1 MRLLLA
7 ACLALAG
14 LLGPAWAD
22 VPIPPLSARV
32 TDLTGTLSAQ
42 QKGELESRIAAFE
55 AKRGSQIAVLMLP
68 TTKPEEI
75 EQFSI
80 RLAEAWKIGRKKV
93 DDGLI
98 LVVAKED
105 RRVRIEV
112 GYGLEGA
119 IPDALARRI
128 IDERITPR
136 FKAGDFHGGIRDGV
150 DQLIRLAEGEK
161 LPEPAERTASRGDR
175 DPVSALFEYA
185 VPALFFIV
193 IAGGILKLLL
203 GRVMGSIATGALL
216 GLAALLLLNVIAA
229 IVAAVMGFLFAFANT
244 GTGRGGG
251 GWSSSGGSSS
261 SSGGFGGGGG
271 SFGGGGASGRW

>member
-1 MRLLLA
+1 MRFLLA

-22 VPIPPLSARV
+22 VAIPPLAARV
-32 TDLTGTLSAQ
+32 TDLTGTLTAQ
-42 QKGELESRIAAFE
+42 QKGELESRLAAFE
-55 AKRGSQIAVLMLP
+55 AKRGSQIAVLMLL

-80 RLAEAWKIGRKKV
+80 RLAEAWKVGRKGV
-93 DDGLI
+93 DDGVI
-98 LVVAKED
+98 VIVAKDD

-119 IPDALARRI
+119 IPDAVAKRVI
-128 IDERITPR
+128 EERITPR
-136 FKAGDFHGGIRDGV
+136 FREGDFYGGVRDGV
-150 DQLIRLAEGEK
+150 DQLVRLAEGEK
-161 LPEPAERTASRGDR
+161 LPAPAARASSR
-175 DPVSALFEYA
+175 DPVSSLFDYA
-185 VPALFFIV
+185 VPALVFIV
-193 IAGGILKLLL
+193 VAGSILKLVL
-203 GRVMGSIATGALL
+203 GRFVGSIATGALL
-216 GLAALLLLNVIAA
+216 GLAALLFLNLIAA
-229 IVAAVMGFLFAFANT
+229 GVAAVLGFLFAFANT

-261 SSGGFGGGGG
+261 SSGSFGGGGG

>member
-1 MRLLLA
+1 MRFLLA

-14 LLGPAWAD
+14 FLGPGFAITWAE

-42 QKGELESRIAAFE
+42 QKGDLESRLAAFE
-55 AKRGSQIAVLMLP
+55 AKRGSQIVVLMLP

-80 RLAEAWKIGRKKV
+80 RLAEAWKVGRKGV
-93 DDGLI
+93 DDGVI
-98 LVVAKED
+98 VVVAKND
-105 RRVRIEV
+105 RSLRIEV
-112 GYGLEGA
+112 GYGLEGV
-119 IPDALARRI
+119 IPDAVAKRVI
-128 IDERITPR
+128 EERMTPR
-136 FKAGDFHGGIRDGV
+136 FKDGDFHGGIRDGV

-161 LPEPAERTASRGDR
+161 LPPPAARR
-175 DPVSALFEYA
+175 DPVSSLFDYA

-193 IAGGILKLLL
+193 IGGGILKLLL
-203 GRVMGSIATGALL
+203 GRFAGSLATGALL
-216 GLAALLLLNVIAA
+216 GLAALLFLNVIAA

-244 GTGRGGG
+244 GAGRGGG

-261 SSGGFGGGGG
+261 SSGSFGGGGG

>member
-1 MRLLLA
+1 MRFLLA

-14 LLGPAWAD
+14 LLGPVFGPAWAD

-42 QKGELESRIAAFE
+42 QKGELESRLAAFE

-80 RLAEAWKIGRKKV
+80 RLAEAWKVGRKGV
-93 DDGLI
+93 DDGVI
-98 LVVAKED
+98 LVVAKDD
-105 RRVRIEV
+105 RRLRIEV
-112 GYGLEGA
+112 GYGLEGV
-119 IPDALARRI
+119 IPDALAKRV
-128 IDERITPR
+128 IDERIAPR
-136 FKAGDFHGGIRDGV
+136 FKEGDFHGGIRDGV

-161 LPEPAERTASRGDR
+161 LPAPAARGGR
-175 DPVSALFEYA
+175 DPVAGLFDYA

-216 GLAALLLLNVIAA
+216 GLAALLLVNL
-229 IVAAVMGFLFAFANT
+229 VAAGVAAALGFLFAFANT

-261 SSGGFGGGGG
+261 SSGSFGGGGG